1 MRDKL
6 LFQDWERLEKDD
18 LNTMEELC
26 SGGLGKAIEA
36 IAKPVREWRSAQPPP
51 GFPLP
56 WYPPNALWFAR
67 GCVLRTGQW
76 SLDTVAKKLTITGAW
91 RFVFADPDIEG
102 AKGQIVDWTGTI
114 AINNAYE
121 QNRVTLIMAKPVWE
135 MVQEE
140 RQVGDPGTGLF
151 SKQAIE
157 KRYRFTSLA
166 FQIVD
171 VTHGNFFT
179 GDIKGYQAQGY
190 HFFAVTYTQNGT
202 GTVELCYVFP
212 PVLDALGLQLY
223 PNLSVQS
230 ALWALAGAVKLLRDG
245 TLVERPYD
253 AKDIAT
259 PLVGYD
265 KANVVALHDRVTAL
279 EENQIAFAV
288 TLTTGTNQFEDDIN
302 IATVS
307 WNSGSSAWTVTY
319 NGPEPKRIL
328 AQADQRAGLDTPYT
342 LVSLQHVSTSK
353 QVLVRI
359 LEWDDSNRTW
369 RAYNQEEPAK
379 VYLLG
384 LGVKE

>member
-36 IAKPVREWRSAQPPP
+36 IAKPVKEWLK
-51 GFPLP
+51 LP
-56 WYPPNALWFAR
+56 IYRGLLNALRFAR
-67 GCVLRTGQW
+67 GCIVKDGTC
-76 SLDTVAKKLTITGAW
+76 SLNIVSKTLTISGSW
-91 RFVFADPDIEG
+91 RFVFADPDIDG
-102 AKGQIVDWTGTI
+102 AKGQIVDWSGTI
-114 AINNAYE
+114 EIDNAYE
-121 QNRVTLIMAKPVWE
+121 ENKVTLIMAKPIWE
-135 MVQEE
+135 TVQEE

-166 FQIVD
+166 FQVVD
-171 VTHGNFFT
+171 VTSGEFLTDSIEDHQ
-179 GDIKGYQAQGY
+179 KEGY
-190 HFFAVTYTQNGT
+190 HFFAVTYTSGGT

-212 PVLDALGLQLY
+212 PVLDALGSKPY

-245 TLVERPYD
+245 QVIEKPYD

-259 PLVGYD
+259 PLTDYD
-265 KANVVALHDRVTAL
+265 KANVAALHERVTPL
-279 EENQIAFAV
+279 EEMTPVFAA
-288 TLTTGTNQFEDDIN
+288 TLVKDTNTPVEDGYN
-302 IATVS
+302 IASGAS
-307 WNSGSSAWTVTY
+307 WQQSSATWTVTY
-319 NGPEPKRIL
+319 TGSRPKRIVV
-328 AQADQRAGLDTPYT
+328 QPQRAEENTPYLLADMRHDPDAKKVYVQLLNWDT
-342 LVSLQHVSTSK
+342 NLPGGPGWMPST
-353 QVLVRI
+353 QT
-359 LEWDDSNRTW
+359 D
-369 RAYNQEEPAK
+369 AAK